1 MSQICKVIGGILLL
15 FIGIIIIGIAI
26 CFNIQ
31 SFYVLLE
38 SLIPYSTEIHLD
50 FPINIAFVFVT
61 IGIDILVF
69 RIVQDIIRITKLIK
83 R

>member
-38 SLIPYSTEIHLD
+38 GLIPYSTEIHLD

>member
-1 MSQICKVIGGILLL
+1 MNQICKVIGGILLL
-15 FIGIIIIGIAI
+15 FIGIIIIGLSI

-31 SFYVLLE
+31 SFYILLE

-83 R
+83 G